1 MSSKV
6 TSSDY
11 EEKVENSKGLK
22 IVDYWADW
30 CGPCHALAPIIEQVE
45 EESDG
50 KVEVLKLN
58 VDENQDVA
66 MKEQVMGIPTVKIFK
81 DGKAVETVV
90 GLRQK
95 KDYLELIEKH
105 A

>member
-1 MSSKV
+1 MATDV
-6 TSSDY
+6 TTKDY
-11 EEKVENSKGLK
+11 EEKVLSSKGLK

-30 CGPCHALAPIIEQVE
+30 CGPCHALAPIIEAVSK
-45 EESDG
+45 ESD
-50 KVEVLKLN
+50 VEVLKVN
-58 VDENQDVA
+58 VDQNQDIA
-66 MKEQVMGIPTVKIFK
+66 MQEQVMGIPTVKIFK

-95 KDYLELIEKH
+95 QDYLELLKKH